1 MYVYVT
7 YLDMLLQILRT
18 LERFATEVAFV
29 GFEGNVNSDVGCN
42 MIAFHGGCPT
52 RVPAAGEVKVVCALA
67 TYMFLADVLEKRFG

>member
-1 MYVYVT
+1 
-7 YLDMLLQILRT
+7 L
-18 LERFATEVAFV
+18 

-52 RVPAAGEVKVVCALA
+52 RVPAAGEVKVVCALT